1 MRKLFFFSAK
11 KLSKVLWVSKFV
23 VPLHPLSP
31 QNWGVSQKKEFFERF
46 T

>member
-1 MRKLFFFSAK
+1 MRKLFFFILK
-11 KLSKVLWVSKFV
+11 NLSKVLRVSKFV

-31 QNWGVSQKKEFFERF
+31 QNWGAGKKKEFFERF